1 MKNNKYFLN
10 TLLVAVLFL
19 VMAVFMILRAVQPP
33 VILLPLNIPNMV
45 LISVIVLLAE
55 FYLAP
60 GNDRCY
66 ICIPVLAALTF
77 GGWICLPAHLLEDR
91 SGGRCGLCSCY
102 LALHRHDRP
111 ASVRPPGEAGTHHWC
126 SVYLSGIPV
135 LCGNHSVSKKSP
147 TERWGIF
154 LAAPKKTPG

>member
-19 VMAVFMILRAVQPP
+19 VMAVFMVLRAVQPP

-55 FYLAP
+55 FHLAP

-77 GGWICLPAHLLEDR
+77 GILPLVAGFACQHTFWKIGLVGGVVFSSAFISSNIVTSTCNGTYIIVATGFEGRGVTVQEHTSRLEGCLCE
-91 SGGRCGLCSCY
+91 G
-102 LALHRHDRP
+102 
-111 ASVRPPGEAGTHHWC
+111 
-126 SVYLSGIPV
+126 
-135 LCGNHSVSKKSP
+135 
-147 TERWGIF
+147 
-154 LAAPKKTPG
+154 